1 MNDDQLNFLD
11 VLESTP
17 PLVTEPDIWSVE
29 EIFNNLSESSLL
41 AFPEDFRV
49 ERKSARVQK
58 KDLALEACA
67 FANAIQYGGCLIIGI
82 EDNGEITGFE
92 EVGLE
97 KASELEGRFD
107 ICPDVQF
114 DHRRFEVT
122 NSRGN
127 RDFVLLM
134 YIHPRKDKLVETSK
148 GEAFIREGKNKRK
161 LSETEKR
168 EIRIA
173 RGQVDYE
180 REPVS
185 LKYPDDF
192 DQSLIELFYKN
203 YIRKRGLNNGS
214 KEEIMHWAKLGKLL
228 DGSFTPNLACAI
240 VFANDPRDVC
250 PGARIRFQ
258 RFSGTE
264 EGSGANYNLVR
275 DEFIEGPLPRLIEQ
289 AEQVVSSQMRNFT
302 RLGKDGR
309 FYTRPEYPR
318 DAWIEAIVNACVHRS
333 YNFRSMNIF
342 VKMFDDKFVVESPGG
357 FHPPTTAANIYES
370 HNPRNPHLMEALFY
384 FDMVKCAHEGT
395 IRMKNEMEAVD
406 LPPPIFSEAQGNTT
420 TVHVT
425 LRNNV
430 AARKSFMDESAAE
443 LLGRSVFATL
453 RPNERMIVNY
463 LAEHGKANVT
473 EIHRLVQCDWRTAK
487 ATLTRLV
494 ERDILEH
501 ISFRERDSKAFY
513 RLKEPH

>member
-1 MNDDQLNFLD
+1 
-11 VLESTP
+11 
-17 PLVTEPDIWSVE
+17 
-29 EIFNNLSESSLL
+29 
-41 AFPEDFRV
+41 
-49 ERKSARVQK
+49 
-58 KDLALEACA
+58 
-67 FANAIQYGGCLIIGI
+67 
-82 EDNGEITGFE
+82 
-92 EVGLE
+92 
-97 KASELEGRFD
+97 
-107 ICPDVQF
+107 
-114 DHRRFEVT
+114 
-122 NSRGN
+122 
-127 RDFVLLM
+127 
-134 YIHPRKDKLVETSK
+134 
-148 GEAFIREGKNKRK
+148 
-161 LSETEKR
+161 
-168 EIRIA
+168 
-173 RGQVDYE
+173 
-180 REPVS
+180 
-185 LKYPDDF
+185 
-192 DQSLIELFYKN
+192 
-203 YIRKRGLNNGS
+203 
-214 KEEIMHWAKLGKLL
+214 MHWAKLGKLL